1 MDESSRQLAK
11 QVQVL
16 MRTAYKL
23 HLNHG
28 LGEISQGETEE
39 KEAQDWASEYST
51 RKRLYKE
58 KGVKEMEKIHQ
69 GGRKSQEVI
78 TET

>member
-1 MDESSRQLAK
+1 MLTRLAMDESSRQLAK

-39 KEAQDWASEYST
+39 KEAQD
-51 RKRLYKE
+51 
-58 KGVKEMEKIHQ
+58 
-69 GGRKSQEVI
+69 
-78 TET
+78 